1 MANSKLITAD
11 FFNDDPQE
19 VAKKLLGKNV
29 EHFLDDG
36 ELLSVRII
44 ETEAYYGNGDRGSH
58 ASLGFTEKRKALFMD
73 PGTIY
78 MYYAR
83 GGDSLNFT
91 CQGRCGDAVLVK
103 SGYPSTNDPKMLH
116 KMRQLNLSTSGRPD
130 RPIEKLCNGQTLLCK
145 SLGLKVPEW
154 DCQSLDHHPD
164 QKRLRIVDSDDLP
177 KEIIQTSRLGIPKGR
192 DEDLPY
198 RFIDL
203 SYIKYCTKNP
213 LSMKKNKPI
222 VKKIST

>member
-1 MANSKLITAD
+1 MNSKLITAD
-11 FFNDDPQE
+11 FFDDDPQE
-19 VAKKLLGKNV
+19 VAKKLLGKTV
-29 EHFLDDG
+29 QHLVDG
-36 ELLSVRII
+36 QHWLSVRII

-103 SGYPSTNDPKMLH
+103 SGYPSNNDPQMLH
-116 KMRQLNLSTSGRPD
+116 KMRQLNLSSSGQPD
-130 RPIEKLCNGQTLLCK
+130 RPVDKLCNGQTLLCK
-145 SLGLKVPEW
+145 SLGLKVREW
-154 DCQSLDHHPD
+154 DCQSLDPE
-164 QKRLRIVDSDDLP
+164 RLRIVDSEIP
-177 KEIIQTSRLGIPKGR
+177 KEIIQTTRLGIPKGR
-192 DEDLPY
+192 DEDRPY

-203 SYIKYCTKNP
+203 SYIKHCTKNP
-213 LSMKKNKPI
+213 LTMKKNKPA